1 MSHLNFVYLY
11 SKNCIGLEMSEKF
24 VKNMHIL
31 DDILDD
37 VDIDEDKSSKYDQL
51 ARINTDWIKS
61 KFNVDDKFIKW
72 WTYCVQN
79 KLFDL
84 LDDVD
89 EYNDYN
95 DSVYMTGFTIVISG
109 NGSVTYNIN
118 LPVKFDNQY
127 DFYIMFLLQSE
138 NLCNIC
144 NFYSNCR
151 NSYGGIIR
159 ERCCESKDIYLANLY
174 QLQEYGNYMMD
185 PHYSE
190 ITSLQ
195 KETKDLNDRLNTFDE
210 YHKNDCEHMRLD
222 VETTAKLIINNT
234 QKQKIYC
241 EETDMH
247 VSDLQD
253 RIDKLEFLLSGNIN
267 YKVIDRT
274 IEFPKRPIATI
285 DMIDELKQ
293 VIADQKQMINDL
305 NKKIDQQHQEFEA
318 YKLQKQRQLAAIM
331 V

>member
-31 DDILDD
+31 DDILDKL
-37 VDIDEDKSSKYDQL
+37 DIDEDKSSKYDQL

-61 KFNVDDKFIKW
+61 KFNLDDKFIEW

-89 EYNDYN
+89 EYND
-95 DSVYMTGFTIVISG
+95 SVYMTGFTIVVSG
-109 NGSVTYNIN
+109 GDGFVSHNIK
-118 LPVKFDNQY
+118 LPVDFDNQY
-127 DFYIMFLLQSE
+127 DFYVKFLLQFE
-138 NLCNIC
+138 LLCNVC
-144 NFYSNCR
+144 NFYSD
-151 NSYGGIIR
+151 
-159 ERCCESKDIYLANLY
+159 CCGNNGFNKRSQCYEYKEIYLANLY
-174 QLQEYGNYMMD
+174 QLQEYGNYMMN

-195 KETKDLNDRLNTFDE
+195 KETKDLNDRLNTFDK

-267 YKVIDRT
+267 YKIIDRA
-274 IEFPKRPIATI
+274 IEFPKRSIATI

-331 V
+331 A

>member
-11 SKNCIGLEMSEKF
+11 SKNCVGLEMSEEF

-31 DDILDD
+31 DDILDKL
-37 VDIDEDKSSKYDQL
+37 DIDEDKSSKYDQL
-51 ARINTDWIKS
+51 ARINTDWIKG
-61 KFNVDDKFIKW
+61 KFNVDDEFIKW

-89 EYNDYN
+89 EYNMN
-95 DSVYMTGFTIVISG
+95 ECGTFMKGFEIVK
-109 NGSVTYNIN
+109 NGVGQIQYDVK
-118 LPVKFDNQY
+118 LPVKFDNQH
-127 DFYIMFLLQSE
+127 DFYENFLMF
-138 NLCNIC
+138 NVCKIC
-144 NFYSNCR
+144 NFYSDCCNR
-151 NSYGGIIR
+151 YSNIIR
-159 ERCCESKDIYLANLY
+159 ERCCESKDTYLANLY

-267 YKVIDRT
+267 YKIIDRA